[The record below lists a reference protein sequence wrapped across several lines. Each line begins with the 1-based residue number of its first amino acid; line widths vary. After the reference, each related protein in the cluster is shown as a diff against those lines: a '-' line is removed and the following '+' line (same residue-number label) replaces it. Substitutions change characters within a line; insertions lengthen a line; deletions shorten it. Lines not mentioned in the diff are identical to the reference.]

1 MNLTSLEEVIK
12 FLKDNNLY
20 AKKGLGQ
27 NFLIDKEILNEIII
41 ASNINNKD
49 TVLEIGP
56 GLGTLT
62 EKLSKQ
68 TDKVIS
74 LEIDDKLIPILSKRL
89 KHLNNI
95 TLIHTDA
102 LSYVPK
108 LKEYK
113 IVANIPYY
121 ISSPL
126 LNHYLQT
133 ENQPSSITLLVQ
145 KELAEKM
152 CDKSKLSILSLQ
164 VQLFGY
170 PKLIKKVN
178 TESFYPA
185 PKVDS
190 AIVHIKTYKKDDPSY
205 IPIEICKKILKLAK
219 PTFTHKR
226 KMLINTLKKQLQFG
240 ETLLINIFQK
250 LNIDQKIRP
259 ERLTIQN
266 WIDLLSNLSI
276 QP

>member
-1 MNLTSLEEVIK
+1 MNLASLEEVVK

-27 NFLIDKEILNEIII
+27 NFLIDKEVLNEIII
-41 ASNINNKD
+41 TSNIKNND
-49 TVLEIGP
+49 TILEIGP

-62 EKLSKQ
+62 EELSKRAN
-68 TDKVIS
+68 KLIS
-74 LEIDDKLIPILSKRL
+74 IEIDDKLIPILTNRL
-89 KHLNNI
+89 KHLNNFK
-95 TLIHTDA
+95 LIHTDA
-102 LSYVPK
+102 LSYVPEV
-108 LKEYK
+108 KEYK

-152 CDKSKLSILSLQ
+152 CDKAKLSILSLQ

-170 PKLIKKVN
+170 PELIRTVFS
-178 TESFYPA
+178 ESFYPA

-190 AIVHIKTYKKDDPSY
+190 AIVNINTYKKDNPNY
-205 IPIEICKKILKLAK
+205 IPIETCMKILKLAK

-226 KMLINTLKKQLQFG
+226 KMLINTLKKQLKFD
-240 ETLLINIFQK
+240 ETLLLNVFKK
-250 LNIDQKIRP
+250 LDIDLKTRP

-266 WIDLLSNLSI
+266 WIDLESNLSI